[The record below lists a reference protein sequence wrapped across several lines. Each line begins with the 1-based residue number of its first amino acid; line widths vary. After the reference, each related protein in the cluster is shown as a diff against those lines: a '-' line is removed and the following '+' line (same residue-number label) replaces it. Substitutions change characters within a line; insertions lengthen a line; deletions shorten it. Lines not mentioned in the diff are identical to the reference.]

1 MTSFK
6 SEFERHLQEA
16 KQTAVDPARA
26 GITHR
31 AAGFWLTLV
40 GVAVTVG
47 NYVLYTQNGRVW
59 AILLAVNIVALLGG
73 LFMLATG
80 KNPFARLRRK

>member
-6 SEFERHLQEA
+6 NEFERRLQEA
-16 KQTAVDPARA
+16 KQTAADPARA
-26 GITHR
+26 GTTHR
-31 AAGFWLTLV
+31 AAGFWLTLI

-59 AILLAVNIVALLGG
+59 AILFAINLVTLLAG
-73 LFMLATG
+73 LFMLVSG
-80 KNPFARLRRK
+80 KNPFKRL

>member
-6 SEFERHLQEA
+6 DELERRLQEA
-16 KQTAVDPARA
+16 KQTAADPAHA
-26 GITHR
+26 KTTHR

-40 GVAVTVG
+40 GVAFTVG

-59 AILLAVNIVALLGG
+59 AILLAVNLVALAGG

-80 KNPFARLRRK
+80 KNPFAKFRR